1 MNNKFSPLHQGNRI
15 VPNYPSEK
23 MSLDIKYLWEHFSKT
38 LNWGGSLESRIT
50 FEFLINAREFS
61 KGRVILD
68 AGAGHQRYK
77 PFFDTSIYIS
87 QEHPSGIEFK
97 KMQGIEYDLISP
109 LDGQIPLKSDS
120 IASVI
125 CTSVVEH
132 VRYPEMFFA
141 ESYRVLGSGGRF
153 YIHVPFT
160 YHEHEVPYD
169 FQRPTS
175 YGLKAWLQGAGFR
188 KISIIPASN
197 SFTGAS
203 SFVMTYLVKELS
215 ERGQHQKLKDLAPI
229 VKYCID
235 TINESVDDYINP
247 EGDFPIGW
255 LAVAEKDG
263 DLSPMSIS
271 GKSDILSRIRIS

>member
-1 MNNKFSPLHQGNRI
+1 MNKEFSPLHQGNKI
-15 VPNYPSEK
+15 VPNHPSEK
-23 MSLDIKYLWEHFSKT
+23 MPLDIKNLWEHFSKT
-38 LNWGGSLESRIT
+38 LNWGGSIESRTT

-77 PFFDTSIYIS
+77 PFFDTAIYIS

-97 KMQGIEYDLISP
+97 KMQGIEYDLIAP
-109 LDGQIPLKSDS
+109 LDRLIPLKSDS

-132 VRYPEMFFA
+132 VRYPEIFFA
-141 ESYRVLGSGGRF
+141 ESYRVLHSGGRF

-160 YHEHEVPYD
+160 YHEHEAPYD

-175 YGLKAWLQGAGFR
+175 YGLRAWLQSAGFK

-203 SFVMTYLVKELS
+203 SFVMTYIVKELS

-235 TINESVDDYINP
+235 TVNESVDDYINP

-263 DLSPMSIS
+263 DIPPMSIS